1 MKKMLV
7 CLLMVLSSAVYSSE
21 GIEVKN
27 AVVRMTPPGM
37 TVSAMFMELEN
48 TTSKDVKLVK
58 VSSDFAQSFELHN
71 MEMKDSK
78 MQMRAVDSIL
88 LPRNS
93 VTTLKSGGFHIMIF
107 DIKKSLKI
115 GDKFK
120 IRLLLDSKKELTIE
134 AVVKSL

>member
-71 MEMKDSK
+71 MEMKDGK